1 MAKNSAI
8 DQSHK
13 KRAKVNPP
21 YPPSWIDRL
30 FEWVERLPFPSWL
43 FYLGIWLVQ
52 VLLFNALT
60 WIEGTQ
66 PPLRFDIYLTIWGL
80 YQGFYLGYIHYLDS
94 VASQA
99 FVRFRP
105 ALLLSDSDHERLR
118 YELTTMPARNVWIAG
133 TLGALI
139 TLIDLPYNPPALI
152 GQDISSAFSAPLGI
166 FSALTTNYLIGVFV
180 YHSIRQLLIVRNIH
194 EKLTRIN
201 LFHLDPLYAF
211 SVLTART
218 GIGYV
223 LAMMFGATP
232 LGLTIT
238 SQGVAEFYPGFY
250 VINILFIPLAIAVF
264 ILPLLSIHKRLVQEK
279 KNRLAEANGHL
290 EQVVAELH
298 RRVGTKELKNMA
310 ELHEAVSSLM
320 MELDYLSKTRTWPWQ
335 AGTLTGF
342 LSALSLPIIIF
353 LIQQLL
359 VRYLLP

>member
-1 MAKNSAI
+1 M
-8 DQSHK
+8 
-13 KRAKVNPP
+13 KRAEANAP

-52 VLLFNALT
+52 ILLFNGLT

-66 PPLRFDIYLTIWGL
+66 APLRFDIYLTIWGF
-80 YQGFYLGYIHYLDS
+80 YQGLYLGYMHYLDG
-94 VASQA
+94 VANQA

-105 ALLLSDSDHERLR
+105 ALTLSDADCERLR
-118 YELTTMPARNVWIAG
+118 YELTTMPARSVWIAG
-133 TLGALI
+133 ILGALI
-139 TLIDLPYNPPALI
+139 TLIDLPYNPPALS
-152 GQDISSAFSAPLGI
+152 GQDIPSVFSAPLGI

-180 YHSIRQLLIVRNIH
+180 YHSIRQLRIVRNIH

-223 LAMMFGATP
+223 VAMIFGVTP

-238 SQGVAEFYPGFY
+238 SQGIAEFYPGFY
-250 VINILFIPLAIAVF
+250 VINILFIPLAMAVF
-264 ILPLLSIHKRLVQEK
+264 MLPLLSIHKRLVQEK
-279 KNRLAEANGHL
+279 KNRLAEANAHL
-290 EQVVAELH
+290 EQVLAELH
-298 RRVGTKELKNMA
+298 RRVSTEKLKDMDQM
-310 ELHEAVSSLM
+310 HETVSTLM
-320 MELDYLSKTRTWPWQ
+320 MELDYLAKTRTWPWQ

-342 LSALSLPIIIF
+342 LSAISLPIIIF
-353 LIQQLL
+353 LIQQWLA
-359 VRYLLP
+359 RYVFSLS